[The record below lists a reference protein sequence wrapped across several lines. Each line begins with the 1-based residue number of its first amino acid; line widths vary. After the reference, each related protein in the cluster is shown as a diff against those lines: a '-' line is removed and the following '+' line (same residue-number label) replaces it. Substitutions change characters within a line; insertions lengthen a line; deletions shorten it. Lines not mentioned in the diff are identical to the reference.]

1 MAAQFPIIKSA
12 GSGLFEPDY
21 VRALIAKAEGGPT
34 VTRTAPR
41 TAAQTAAVRK
51 SAPAPVRRPL
61 SKAAAAYAAE
71 VQRLADERMARIVKA
86 YAPPAPA
93 RPAVRKAKDAQ
104 LVACYDSTGNLIG
117 VCPQDSVQVLAQV
130 SAPAAK
136 QPADGTAQG
145 SGPRQA
151 PPTQAPQ
158 AGPAAAAAADPSQ
171 PGAIPVGPNQLA
183 DDEQDAVAKMVNSG
197 SLEGVVQLLKQRTLD
212 GSARERREAG
222 EALTA
227 LGLAKFAQ
235 IRAGGAQR
243 QMKR

>member
-21 VRALIAKAEGGPT
+21 IRALIAKAEGGPT

-41 TAAQTAAVRK
+41 TAAQ
-51 SAPAPVRRPL
+51 PAPVRRPL

-86 YAPPAPA
+86 YAPAA
-93 RPAVRKAKDAQ
+93 ATRPVAKAKDDPAKA
-104 LVACYDSTGNLIG
+104 LVAVYTSDGTLCG
-117 VCPQDSVQVLAQV
+117 VVAQGQITYLAQPP
-130 SAPAAK
+130 SPKPAASG
-136 QPADGTAQG
+136 AAQDA
-145 SGPRQA
+145 GPRQQA
-151 PPTQAPQ
+151 PTQAPQ
-158 AGPAAAAAADPSQ
+158 QPQPGPAAAAAADPSQ
-171 PGAIPVGPNQLA
+171 PGALPAGPNQLA
-183 DDEQDAVAKMVNSG
+183 DEVDQDAVTKMVNSG

-222 EALTA
+222 QALTA
-227 LGLAKFAQ
+227 LGLAKYAQ